1 MKTFW
6 IMLEWFCLAL
16 PLFLFSFLIFF
27 WLDRQ
32 IFWLLKYG
40 GWILFAC
47 YLIASLYG
55 LYRYL
60 PVINA
65 WFLCLFRRPWWFIVI
80 LFPAGVCVLTLLCKF
95 IDETAV
101 NVLAIGDLSI
111 IVYGFVVLFTD
122 HNYRNQTVVK

>member
-1 MKTFW
+1 METFW

-16 PLFLFSFLIFF
+16 PLFLFSFLVFF

-32 IFWLLKYG
+32 VFWLLGYG

-47 YLIASLYG
+47 YLAASLYA

-60 PVINA
+60 PVINTQ
-65 WFLCLFRRPWWFIVI
+65 PWWSLVF
-80 LFPAGVCVLTLLCKF
+80 LFPASVCVLTLLCKL
-95 IDETAV
+95 IDKTAV